1 MGAICDRQL
10 VNLEFDRLY
19 PVLGEPRAGS
29 LRDCDWFAEIT
40 HPVRSDDRLPEP
52 LDGGGT
58 APIAAAVIT
67 AHTLPIATASF
78 VSIARMPPCAIG
90 ELETMGRR
98 RGQSAAVA
106 FDGTFRSG
114 PASFS
119 VPLSDHGP
127 CVGAVDWVA

>member
-1 MGAICDRQL
+1 MTGCRDHSMAGELCSHSGIC
-10 VNLEFDRLY
+10 
-19 PVLGEPRAGS
+19 
-29 LRDCDWFAEIT
+29 
-40 HPVRSDDRLPEP
+40 
-52 LDGGGT
+52 GT
-58 APIAAAVIT
+58 APISAAVIT
-67 AHTLPIATASF
+67 ADTPPIATASF

-119 VPLSDHGP
+119 VPL
-127 CVGAVDWVA
+127 